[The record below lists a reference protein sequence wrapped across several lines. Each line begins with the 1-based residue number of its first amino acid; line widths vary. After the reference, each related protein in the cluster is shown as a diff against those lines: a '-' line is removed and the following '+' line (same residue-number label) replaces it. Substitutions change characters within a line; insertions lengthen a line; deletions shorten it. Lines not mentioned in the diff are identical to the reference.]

1 MFPTLLS
8 RFLRYVQ
15 IDTQSNADSDTM
27 PSTAKQFDLLRIL
40 YTELQEIGLS
50 SARLTENGY
59 VLATLPATVPHNVP
73 VVMLTAHVDT
83 APAYS
88 GTQVKPI
95 VHSNYQGTLI
105 RLPLGGQVLDP
116 THPHHADLLTAVG
129 KDVITASGD
138 TLLGADNKAGVA
150 ILMAL
155 AEYLYQHPEIP
166 HGEIRLVFTPDE
178 EIGRGVNGI
187 THAEIGAQVG
197 YTIDGG
203 PLGELN
209 WETFSGDGAE
219 IVIEGVSTH
228 PGDARKYGMV
238 NALHLVGKLLSMLPR
253 EGISPE
259 TTDNRAGFIH
269 PYEITGDAAKVQLRF
284 ILRDHDNDKLAH
296 QGKILHSICES
307 LRLSYP
313 TARITCNIFEHY
325 RNMGYWLRN
334 DMRPVE
340 KMIEATKRAGVEPY
354 IEPVRGGTDGSRFTQ
369 NGLPTPN
376 IFSGG
381 HNYHGPLEWIA
392 LQDMEKSVQ
401 TLIEL
406 VQLWVEERG

>member
-1 MFPTLLS
+1 MFPTLLP

-15 IDTQSNADSDTM
+15 VDTQSNADSKTM

-40 YTELQEIGLS
+40 QAELQEIGL
-50 SARLTENGY
+50 AETQLTENGY
-59 VLATLPATVPHNVP
+59 VLATLPATVPHKVP

-88 GTQVKPI
+88 GTNVKPL
-95 VHSNYQGTLI
+95 VHANYQGTVI
-105 RLPLGGQVLDP
+105 RLPLGEQVLDP
-116 THPHHADLLTAVG
+116 AHPNHADLLTAVG

-150 ILMAL
+150 ILIAL
-155 AEYLYQHPEIP
+155 AEYLHQHPEIP
-166 HGEIRLVFTPDE
+166 HGAIRLVFTPDE
-178 EIGRGVNGI
+178 EIGRGVNGV
-187 THAEIGAQVG
+187 TNAEIGAQVG

-219 IVIEGVSTH
+219 ITIEGVSTH

-238 NALHLVGKLLSMLPR
+238 NAVHLVGKLLSMLPR

-259 TTDNRAGFIH
+259 TTDNHEGFIH

-284 ILRDHDNDKLAH
+284 ILRDHDNDKLAY
-296 QGKILHSICES
+296 QGKILRSICES
-307 LRLSYP
+307 LQLSYP

-340 KMIEATKRAGVEPY
+340 KMIEAARRAGVEPFTP
-354 IEPVRGGTDGSRFTQ
+354 PVRGGTDGSRFTQ
-369 NGLPTPN
+369 RGLPTPN

-392 LQDMEKSVQ
+392 LQDMEKSVR
-401 TLIEL
+401 TLTEL
-406 VQLWVEERG
+406 VQLWTEERG